1 MKELAYPSS
10 AVLIAT
16 LLANL
21 DLLQF
26 LQLRAHLR
34 HSSIICR
41 LFFKLL
47 RHRRLRRKA
56 EVDFAS

>member
-1 MKELAYPSS
+1 MKELACPSL

-16 LLANL
+16 LFANL

-26 LQLRAHLR
+26 LQLRAPLR

-41 LFFKLL
+41 LLFKLL